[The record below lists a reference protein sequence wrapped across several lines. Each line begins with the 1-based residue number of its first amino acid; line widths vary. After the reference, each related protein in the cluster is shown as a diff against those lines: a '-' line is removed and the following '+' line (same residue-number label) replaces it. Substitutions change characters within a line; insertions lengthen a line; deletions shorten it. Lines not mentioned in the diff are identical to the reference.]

1 MHHSIFW
8 RTKLLSNHNSL
19 SINLQLVKAGSSI
32 SVLVLESAEEIK
44 LDEKMSQKMIKNKN
58 KINKRCTIKHVLILP
73 C

>member
-1 MHHSIFW
+1 MHYSIFW

-44 LDEKMSQKMIKNKN
+44 LDEKMSQKMIKKN
-58 KINKRCTIKHVLILP
+58 K
-73 C
+73 